1 VGLLP
6 ASGLTKTGVGRI
18 FPLMTTTLTIK
29 GTVALPRK
37 LLRQQKVRAGDHLE
51 IIAAADE
58 PGVIELRRI
67 PRESDPSWVD
77 VLLACPVKGWMQRM
91 PRRIE
96 PMRD

>member
-1 VGLLP
+1 MFHG
-6 ASGLTKTGVGRI
+6 
-18 FPLMTTTLTIK
+18 MTTTLTAK

-37 LLRQQKVRAGDHLE
+37 VLRQQKVRTGDQLE

-67 PRESDPSWVD
+67 PGGSERSWVA
-77 VLLACPVKGWMQRM
+77 VLLACPVKGWMQRV

-96 PMRD
+96 PMRAVRL